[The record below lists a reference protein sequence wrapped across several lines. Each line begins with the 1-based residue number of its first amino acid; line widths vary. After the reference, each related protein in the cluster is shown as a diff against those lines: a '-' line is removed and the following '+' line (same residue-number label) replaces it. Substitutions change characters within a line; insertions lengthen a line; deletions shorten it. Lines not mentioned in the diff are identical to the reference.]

1 MASIPAVLPLAGN
14 SLPPAASF
22 AGPLPH
28 HVGIIMDGNGRWA
41 RSRGWRR
48 TRGHQEGAESVRTV
62 TRECA
67 RLGIKVLTLYAF
79 SSENWARPRPE
90 VSFLMRLL
98 TRYLVTE
105 RREIMEND
113 IRLRAIGETGEL
125 PLRVRREL
133 DRTMEMSRDNRGLN
147 LILALNYGGRRE
159 ILRAVRRIAETVRS
173 GNLRPEAI
181 DAALLSD
188 HLDTAGLPDPD
199 LVIRT
204 GGEMRLSGFLLWQVE
219 YSEFWVT
226 STPWPEFREGELHA
240 ALRHFA
246 ARERRFGGLV
256 S

>member
-1 MASIPAVLPLAGN
+1 MASIPAVLPLTGKH
-14 SLPPAASF
+14 LPSTVPSP
-22 AGPLPH
+22 GQLPN

-41 RSRGWRR
+41 RKRGWRR
-48 TRGHQEGAESVRTV
+48 TRGHQEGAASVRAV

-79 SSENWARPRPE
+79 SSDNWRRPRAE
-90 VSFLMRLL
+90 VSFLLRLL
-98 TRYLVTE
+98 KKYLVDE

-113 IRLRAIGETGEL
+113 IRLRAIGEIEGL
-125 PLRVRREL
+125 PRSVRREL
-133 DRTMEMSRDNRGLN
+133 DCTMEMSRQNRGLN
-147 LILALNYGGRRE
+147 LMLALNYGGRRE
-159 ILRAVRRIAETVRS
+159 ILRAVRRIAETVQS
-173 GNLRPEAI
+173 GQLRPGDI
-181 DAALLSD
+181 DAALLSG

-219 YSEFWVT
+219 YSELWVT

>member
-1 MASIPAVLPLAGN
+1 MALVPAVLPLAADTR
-14 SLPPAASF
+14 PPALPF
-22 AGPLPH
+22 AGPLPR

-41 RSRGWRR
+41 RNRGWRR
-48 TRGHQEGAESVRTV
+48 TRGHREGAESVRSI

-79 SSENWARPRPE
+79 SSENWSRPRPE

-98 TRYLVTE
+98 NSYLITE
-105 RREIMEND
+105 RTEIMEND
-113 IRLRAIGETGEL
+113 IRLRAIGEIDGL
-125 PLRVRREL
+125 PPRVRREL
-133 DRTMEMSRDNRGLN
+133 DRTMEMSRENRGLN

-159 ILRAVRRIAETVRS
+159 ILRAVRRIAETVQA
-173 GNLRPEAI
+173 GNLQPEAI
-181 DAALLSD
+181 DASLLSG

-199 LVIRT
+199 LIIRT

-219 YSEFWVT
+219 YSELFVT
-226 STPWPEFREGELHA
+226 RTPWPEFREAELHA
-240 ALRHFA
+240 ALRHVA